1 MKSAA
6 GLVAIA
12 LGSLFS
18 DKPQSLNQ
26 IWTEIIDPGSG
37 RAPATF
43 TSCRSSSSPCFTGS
57 TSISCGRRN
66 RLFFPGF

>member
-43 TSCRSSSSPCFTGS
+43 TSCCSSSPLAGAGNQFDS
-57 TSISCGRRN
+57 LS
-66 RLFFPGF
+66 LPGDSR